1 MKKGFKIYCMLL
13 FLITAAS
20 FAQEKPEY
28 DEALA
33 KKLGADERGMKMF
46 VLVILKTGDKTITD
60 EKQRAEIFAGHM
72 KNINRMAAE
81 GKLAVAGPFG
91 KNDSNF
97 RGLYIFDVATVEEAK
112 ALVAT
117 DPAVSSGL
125 MVGEFYPWYGSA
137 AMNEINNI
145 HNKIAKEKI

>member
-1 MKKGFKIYCMLL
+1 MKLISLML
-13 FLITAAS
+13 FMATAG
-20 FAQEKPEY
+20 FAQQKSEY

-33 KKLGADERGMKMF
+33 KKLGGDSHGMKTF
-46 VLVILKTGDKTITD
+46 VLVILKTGEKTITD

-97 RGLYIFDVATVEEAK
+97 RGLYIFDVATIDEAK
-112 ALVAT
+112 ALVST
-117 DPAVSSGL
+117 DPAVSSG
-125 MVGEFYPWYGSA
+125 MMTGEFYTWYGSA
-137 AMNEINNI
+137 AIGEINNI
-145 HNKIAKEKI
+145 HNKIAKEKF